1 MEKNIIRWLVLIV
14 TAANII
20 FHLLYTEIPGLYP
33 IPEVTRVYSS
43 LFNPASYT
51 FSIWGLI
58 YLSLLTYSV
67 IQLLPSNRHIKV
79 YDRIAIPL
87 IFVNIFA
94 MLWIYFFVTD
104 NMLLSMAVITLM
116 LLISMILF
124 NFAVDTSEKRDTSIW
139 IQVPFSLLFGWLTL
153 AAIVNLS
160 IWLYAEGFDFAA
172 RTPAFIYLLIVIA
185 AMIGFYVSIQKM
197 NFIYPL
203 VISWGLLGIWMA
215 RKNNYEEIGFIA
227 FVCGIMMIVSA
238 ILTALIKSN
247 IITFSSSSKPSAP
260 SR

>member
-1 MEKNIIRWLVLIV
+1 MQKNILRWMVLVV
-14 TAANII
+14 TVVNII
-20 FHLLYTEIPGLYP
+20 FSFLYADIPGLYP
-33 IPEVTRVYSS
+33 IPEVTRVYNS

-58 YLSLLTYSV
+58 YLSLMTYS
-67 IQLLPSNRHIKV
+67 IMQLLPSNRHIKV

-104 NMLLSMAVITLM
+104 YILLSMAVITLM
-116 LLISMILF
+116 LLLSIIMF
-124 NFAVDTSEKRDTSIW
+124 KFAADASEKKDTSIW
-139 IQVPFSLLFGWLTL
+139 IQVPFSLLYGWLTV
-153 AAIVNLS
+153 AVIANLS
-160 IWLYAEGFDFAA
+160 IWLYAEGFVFAA

-185 AMIGFYVSIQKM
+185 ALIGFYVSIQKM